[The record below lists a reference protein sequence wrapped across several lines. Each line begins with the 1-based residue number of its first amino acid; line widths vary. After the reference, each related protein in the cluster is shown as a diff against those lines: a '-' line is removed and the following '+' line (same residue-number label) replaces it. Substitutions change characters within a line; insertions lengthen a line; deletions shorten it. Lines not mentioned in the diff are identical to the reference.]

1 MTSAQRVVLILL
13 IVSLLGGVISGS
25 VFYYRLAYL
34 WLFLFAGSWLL
45 SRLALRGVELRRT
58 ARSQRAQVG
67 QIFEERF
74 EVNNPS
80 RLPRLWLE
88 IRDQSPLPGSRGS
101 QVLSLIGGREIRS
114 YLVRTRLMQRGVFPL
129 GDTVLASGDLFG
141 LFPVSRD
148 FPAQES
154 LLVYPM
160 MVDVQAFPSPMGWLS
175 GGVALRR
182 RTHQITA
189 NASGVREYSHGD
201 PLSRIHWLS
210 TARRERL
217 MVKDFE
223 LDPLAEVWIFVDAYR
238 HVQAALPI
246 PEIELDER
254 DLWRPNV
261 KIPLLPTTE
270 EYAVSIAASI
280 ARFYLQR
287 GRVVGLVSAGQ
298 NLHVLSAERG
308 GRQLGKILEM
318 LALLRADGRLS
329 FESLVQ
335 AEIQA
340 LPRGSTVVV
349 ITPDTGDGVML
360 SIELLMRRGMR
371 PVVVLL
377 DAASFGGKKGVE
389 RVENDL
395 KILGVPVCRIANGDD
410 LSDRLSD
417 RTQPQMWN

>member
-1 MTSAQRVVLILL
+1 
-13 IVSLLGGVISGS
+13 
-25 VFYYRLAYL
+25 
-34 WLFLFAGSWLL
+34 
-45 SRLALRGVELRRT
+45 
-58 ARSQRAQVG
+58 
-67 QIFEERF
+67 
-74 EVNNPS
+74 
-80 RLPRLWLE
+80 
-88 IRDQSPLPGSRGS
+88 
-101 QVLSLIGGREIRS
+101 
-114 YLVRTRLMQRGVFPL
+114 
-129 GDTVLASGDLFG
+129 
-141 LFPVSRD
+141 
-148 FPAQES
+148 
-154 LLVYPM
+154 
-160 MVDVQAFPSPMGWLS
+160 
-175 GGVALRR
+175 
-182 RTHQITA
+182 
-189 NASGVREYSHGD
+189 
-201 PLSRIHWLS
+201 
-210 TARRERL
+210 
-217 MVKDFE
+217 MVKEFE

-261 KIPLLPTTE
+261 NIPLLPTTE

-329 FESLVQ
+329 LESLVQ

-360 SIELLMRRGMR
+360 SVELLMRRGMR

-395 KILGVPVCRIANGDD
+395 RIMSVPVCRVASGDD
-410 LSDRLSD
+410 LTERLSD
-417 RTQPQMWN
+417 RTHPQMWN